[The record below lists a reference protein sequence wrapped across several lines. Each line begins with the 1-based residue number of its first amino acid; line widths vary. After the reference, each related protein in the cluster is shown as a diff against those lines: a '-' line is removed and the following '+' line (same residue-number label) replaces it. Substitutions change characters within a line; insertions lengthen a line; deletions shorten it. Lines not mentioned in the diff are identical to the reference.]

1 MNVMEYIK
9 FILQTALL
17 NKYMRPER

>member
-1 MNVMEYIK
+1 MDVMEYIK